1 MGKGMPYTD
10 TFESA
15 MTASL
20 PSLQDPAQAENT
32 SITFMCLPKQ
42 RTAKTARYLAE
53 NSQVESRAEG
63 REKRGREREEGG
75 GKEKRKRRERGRENG
90 RKKKVS
96 KKKKLEK
103 F

>member
-1 MGKGMPYTD
+1 MMEVFSAWAGSWSEGNDAVMADSKVSVYGIPFPIGMLSYLQED
-10 TFESA
+10 LSVFDLGFEA
-15 MTASL
+15 
-20 PSLQDPAQAENT
+20 
-32 SITFMCLPKQ
+32 
-42 RTAKTARYLAE
+42 
-53 NSQVESRAEG
+53 
-63 REKRGREREEGG
+63 REREEGG